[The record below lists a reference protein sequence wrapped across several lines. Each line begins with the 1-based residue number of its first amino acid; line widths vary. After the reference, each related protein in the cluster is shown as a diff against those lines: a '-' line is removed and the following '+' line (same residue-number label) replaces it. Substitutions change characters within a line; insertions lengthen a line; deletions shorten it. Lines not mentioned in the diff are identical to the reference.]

1 MPQWHDRRGVNE
13 ATMTQQTEHI
23 TTALLVFGPLYSG
36 WIEQQLPV
44 EYQGVK
50 TRLLVM
56 LLHSPQ
62 LPMRAYAQMLGISKA
77 HMTTLV
83 DEYTRSDM
91 LVRTP
96 DIHDRRASQL
106 SLSDAGRYQA
116 QRVWAHYVAQTHK
129 VLAAIPQAQCD
140 IFATVCH
147 QLNAQMHA
155 MGCGSRMPACDS
167 QPDDAA
173 AGCSS

>member
-1 MPQWHDRRGVNE
+1 M
-13 ATMTQQTEHI
+13 QQTEHI

-56 LLHSPQ
+56 LLHAPQ
-62 LPMRAYAQMLGISKA
+62 KPMRAYARMLGISKA

-83 DEYTRSDM
+83 DEYTRSGM

-96 DIHDRRASQL
+96 DVRDRRASQL
-106 SLSDAGRYQA
+106 SLSDVGRQHA
-116 QRVWAHYVAQTHK
+116 QRVWAHYVAQTHTL
-129 VLAAIPQAQCD
+129 LAAIPAAQREV
-140 IFATVCH
+140 FAQVCT
-147 QLNAQMHA
+147 QLNEQIHA
-155 MGCGSRMPACDS
+155 MGCGSRIDACDVRGH
-167 QPDDAA
+167 DD
-173 AGCSS
+173 GEC

>member
-1 MPQWHDRRGVNE
+1 
-13 ATMTQQTEHI
+13 MTQQTEQI
-23 TTALLVFGPLYSG
+23 TTALLVLGPLYSS

-44 EYQGVK
+44 ECQGVK

-56 LLHSPQ
+56 LMHSPQ

-83 DEYTRSDM
+83 DEYTRSGM
-91 LVRTP
+91 MVRTP
-96 DIHDRRASQL
+96 DVHDRRASQL
-106 SLSDAGRYQA
+106 SLTDTGRDHA

-129 VLAAIPQAQCD
+129 VLATIPPAQCEV
-140 IFATVCH
+140 FAAVCH

-167 QPDDAA
+167 HADDDAT
-173 AGCSS
+173 GC

>member
-1 MPQWHDRRGVNE
+1 
-13 ATMTQQTEHI
+13 MTQQTEHI

-62 LPMRAYAQMLGISKA
+62 LPMRAYARMLGISKA

-83 DEYTRSDM
+83 DEYTRSGM
-91 LVRTP
+91 MVRTL
-96 DIHDRRASQL
+96 DVHDRRASQL
-106 SLSDAGRYQA
+106 SLTDSGRDHA
-116 QRVWAHYVAQTHK
+116 QRVWTHYVAQTQAL
-129 VLAAIPQAQCD
+129 LAAIPQAQCEV
-140 IFATVCH
+140 FGAVCD
-147 QLNAQMHA
+147 QLNEQMHA
-155 MGCGSRMPACDS
+155 MGCGSR
-167 QPDDAA
+167 
-173 AGCSS
+173 